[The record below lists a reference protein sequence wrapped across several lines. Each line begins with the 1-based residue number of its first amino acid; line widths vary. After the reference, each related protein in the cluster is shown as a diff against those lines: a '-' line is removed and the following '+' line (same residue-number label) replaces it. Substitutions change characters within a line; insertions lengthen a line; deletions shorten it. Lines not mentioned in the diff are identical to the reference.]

1 MVQDRPH
8 LFFKSHLIMKFFIDS
23 ADPEQIKKFWDLGIV
38 DGVTTNPTL
47 ATKVGRPFKDLVLEI
62 LAIVDGPISVEVLS
76 TDYEN
81 ILKEARSLSLLHKN
95 IIVKIPLI
103 PDGVRAVK
111 VLSGEGIK
119 TNVTLIFSPAQALLA
134 AKAGATYVSPFL
146 GRLDD
151 IGENSLVMIKEII
164 AIFDRYQF
172 PTNVLA
178 ASIRSTRQVEDVAI
192 AGADVATIPPEILEK
207 LYNHPLT
214 DKGLEQFLADYKNSG
229 QEPIIHM
236 E

>member
-1 MVQDRPH
+1 
-8 LFFKSHLIMKFFIDS
+8 MKFFIDS

>member
-1 MVQDRPH
+1 
-8 LFFKSHLIMKFFIDS
+8 MKFFIDS
-23 ADPEQIKKFWDLGIV
+23 ADPEQIKKYWDLGII

-95 IIVKIPLI
+95 IVVKVPLI

-111 VLSGEGIK
+111 VLSSEGIK
-119 TNVTLIFSPAQALLA
+119 TNVTLVFSPSQALLA

-151 IGENSLVMIKEII
+151 IGQDSLKMIKEII
-164 AIFDRYQF
+164 AIFDKFQF
-172 PTNVLA
+172 QTNVLA
-178 ASIRSTRQVEDVAI
+178 ASIRSPRQVEEVAM
-192 AGADVATIPPEILEK
+192 AGADVATIPPEILEQ
-207 LYNHPLT
+207 LYKHELT
-214 DKGLEQFLADYKNSG
+214 DKGLEKFLKDYKESG
-229 QEPIIHM
+229 QEPIISVD
-236 E
+236 

>member
-1 MVQDRPH
+1 
-8 LFFKSHLIMKFFIDS
+8 MKFFIDS
-23 ADPEQIKKFWDLGIV
+23 ADPEQIKKFWDLGII

-95 IIVKIPLI
+95 IVVKIPLI

-151 IGENSLVMIKEII
+151 IGENSLEMIKEII
-164 AIFDRYQF
+164 AIFDKYQF

-207 LYNHPLT
+207 LYKHPLT